1 MFAQKPIS
9 VIDFP
14 ACNSAFQA
22 KPFNESTL
30 PFWVAD
36 APQTLFSVP
45 VIVVLVVQVTVL
57 LPLLVT
63 TTLAQYP
70 EFQSLVIFTNAVT
83 LLPILDVELVVLDET
98 DADELIAELTA
109 ELLLELTTELATEL
123 ATDEVVPHAE
133 TTPKGAGCVL
143 QVFRAIQLF

>member
-1 MFAQKPIS
+1 M
-9 VIDFP
+9 
-14 ACNSAFQA
+14 
-22 KPFNESTL
+22 
-30 PFWVAD
+30 
-36 APQTLFSVP
+36 FSVP

-98 DADELIAELTA
+98 DDLLDADELIAELTA

-143 QVFRAIQLF
+143 QVLRAMQLF

>member
-1 MFAQKPIS
+1 M
-9 VIDFP
+9 
-14 ACNSAFQA
+14 
-22 KPFNESTL
+22 
-30 PFWVAD
+30 
-36 APQTLFSVP
+36 
-45 VIVVLVVQVTVL
+45 L

-143 QVFRAIQLF
+143 QVLRAIQLF